1 MSYAA
6 SLRTAHDALIE
17 RLTESIAATP
27 GFLAVATVEASDFA
41 SVLARFGHAR
51 GSELL
56 SGLAERLGGAMRS
69 GDTAVQVG
77 DHTFVAVIGQLKNH
91 GHAVL
96 AGKKLLRLCEPD
108 SPMPAEETAGLRAHV
123 GIALYPTH
131 GADAATLVQRS
142 RLALEVAKNSDRDL
156 VVFDD
161 RRAGSL
167 DAGWQLA
174 DELADAIREGE
185 LEVHYQ
191 PKLDLRS
198 EIVCGAEALVRWS
211 LPGRGYVPPPEFLA
225 VAEDSDLLAPITR
238 YVLNTALRN
247 AAQLLKA
254 GRRMDVSVN
263 LPASMLV
270 DSEMAEMLR
279 TMFSVWDTPADIL
292 TLEVTEGAIM
302 SDPEASFAT
311 MTRIKELGTRISIDD
326 FGTGYS
332 SFSYFKS
339 IPADEL
345 KIDRSFVTGMTRDQ
359 ADQHIV
365 ETITGLAHRFEL
377 QVVAEGIEDEATLA
391 ALRELD
397 CDIGQGFL
405 IARPMPYPS
414 LNAWLDVRRRP
425 LPSWRAARGPGGRLR
440 GP

>member
-17 RLTESIAATP
+17 RLTESMAASP
-27 GFLAVATVEASDFA
+27 GLLAVVTVEAADFA

-56 SGLAERLGGAMRS
+56 SGLAERLGTAMRS
-69 GDTAVQVG
+69 GDATVQVG
-77 DHTFVAVIGQLKNH
+77 DHTFVAVIGQLRNE

-108 SPMPAEETAGLRAHV
+108 SPLAAEETTGLRARV
-123 GIALYPTH
+123 GIALCPTH
-131 GADAATLVQRS
+131 GTDAATLVQRS
-142 RLALEVAKNSDRDL
+142 RLALEVAKNADRDL

-161 RRAGSL
+161 RRAETL
-167 DAGWQLA
+167 DDGWQLA
-174 DELADAIREGE
+174 DELAEAVREGE

-198 EIVCGAEALVRWS
+198 EAVCGVEALVRWS
-211 LPGRGYVPPPEFLA
+211 SPLRGYVPPPEFLA
-225 VAEDSDLLAPITR
+225 VAEDNELMTPITR

-247 AAQLLKA
+247 AARLLQS
-254 GRRMDVSVN
+254 GHRMGVSVN

-270 DSEMAEMLR
+270 ESEMVDMLR
-279 TMFSVWDTPADIL
+279 TMLSVWDTPADIL
-292 TLEVTEGAIM
+292 TLEVTESAIM
-302 SDPEASFAT
+302 SDHEASFAT
-311 MTRIKELGTRISIDD
+311 MSRIKELGTRISIDD

-345 KIDRSFVTGMTRDQ
+345 KIDRSFVSGMTRDR
-359 ADQHIV
+359 ANQHIV

-377 QVVAEGIEDEATLA
+377 EVVAEGIEDEATLA
-391 ALRELD
+391 ALRKLD
-397 CDIGQGFL
+397 CDIGQGYL
-405 IARPMPYPS
+405 IARPMPYS
-414 LNAWLDVRRRP
+414 QLVDWLD
-425 LPSWRAARGPGGRLR
+425 AGGYRV
-440 GP
+440 P